1 MSDRVDI
8 LERFYEAWNGPD
20 PAADTLPFLHEE
32 FEYVNP
38 ESAVEP
44 GTRHGHGGWLKVT
57 ESADKAFSHMSL
69 EPYETIET
77 GDRLLVLT
85 IFRACGRDS
94 GAGGPALRNLL
105 QTAFNEGAPHD
116 RCPERPP
123 CGPAVVRLLL
133 LLAI

>member
-44 GTRHGHGGWLKVT
+44 GIRHGHRGWLKVA

-69 EPYETIET
+69 EPYETIEA

-94 GAGGPALRNLL
+94 GVEL
-105 QTAFNEGAPHD
+105 D
-116 RCPERPP
+116 VPEQHLFSFRD
-123 CGPAVVRLLL
+123 GKIVRLEWFHDEP
-133 LLAI
+133 AARRAAGRRA